1 MKETRIASRYAKSL
15 LTLALEQGELEN
27 AYNDMKLV
35 SETCDSSKDLSLLL
49 QSPIVKPDKKT
60 EILREIFASRLSK
73 LSLSFID
80 IIIRKRR
87 EKYLEAIAREFLY
100 QYKSHKNILTAI
112 VTSAV
117 GLDDKIR
124 SEIMKII
131 KDSANAEVEL
141 VEKADKDLI
150 GGLILKIGDKQID
163 ASIQRKL
170 KELGKS
176 FKENPYTEN

>member
-1 MKETRIASRYAKSL
+1 MKETRVASRYAKSL
-15 LTLALEQGELEN
+15 LSLALEQGELEN

-49 QSPIVKPDKKT
+49 QSPIIKPDKKT
-60 EILREIFASRLSK
+60 EILRKIFAGRLGK

-87 EKYLEAIAREFLY
+87 ENYLEAIAREFQY
-100 QYKSHKNILTAI
+100 QYKAHKNILTAV

-124 SEIMKII
+124 NEIMKIV
-131 KDSANAEVEL
+131 KGSANAEVEL
-141 VEKADKDLI
+141 VEKSDKDLI
-150 GGLILKIGDKQID
+150 GGLILRIGDKQID
-163 ASIQRKL
+163 ASILRKL
-170 KELGKS
+170 INLRRDFSEMS
-176 FKENPYTEN
+176 N

>member
-1 MKETRIASRYAKSL
+1 MRLSTRVASRYAKSL
-15 LTLALEQGELEN
+15 LALALEQGEMEN

-49 QSPIVKPDKKT
+49 QSPIIKPDKKT
-60 EILREIFASRLSK
+60 EILREIFAGRLGK

-80 IIIRKRR
+80 IIIKKRR
-87 EKYLEAIAREFLY
+87 ENYLEAIAREFQY

-112 VTSAV
+112 VTSDV
-117 GLDDKIR
+117 GLDDNIR
-124 SEIMKII
+124 SEIMKIV

-150 GGLILKIGDKQID
+150 GGLILRIGDKQID

-170 KELGKS
+170 INLRRDFSELS
-176 FKENPYTEN
+176 N

>member
-1 MKETRIASRYAKSL
+1 MKETRVASRYAKSL
-15 LTLALEQGELEN
+15 LSLALEQGELEN

-49 QSPIVKPDKKT
+49 QSPIIKPDKKT
-60 EILREIFASRLSK
+60 EILRKIFAGRLGK

-87 EKYLEAIAREFLY
+87 ENYLEAIAREFQH
-100 QYKSHKNILTAI
+100 QYKSHKNILTAV

-124 SEIMKII
+124 NEIMKIV
-131 KDSANAEVEL
+131 KGSANAEVEL
-141 VEKADKDLI
+141 VEKSDKDLI
-150 GGLILKIGDKQID
+150 GGLILRIGDKQID
-163 ASIQRKL
+163 ASILRKL
-170 KELGKS
+170 INLRRAFSEMS
-176 FKENPYTEN
+176 N

>member
-60 EILREIFASRLSK
+60 KILREIFAGWLGK

-80 IIIRKRR
+80 IIIKKRR
-87 EKYLEAIAREFLY
+87 ENYLEAIAREFQN
-100 QYKSHKNILTAI
+100 QYKSHKNILTAV
-112 VTSAV
+112 VTSVV

-124 SEIMKII
+124 SEIMKIV
-131 KDSANAEVEL
+131 KDSTNAEVEL

-150 GGLILKIGDKQID
+150 GWLILRIGDKQVD

-170 KELGKS
+170 LNLRRDFS
-176 FKENPYTEN
+176 AMSN

>member
-1 MKETRIASRYAKSL
+1 MQLSTRVASRYAKSL
-15 LTLALEQGELEN
+15 LALALEQGEMEN

-49 QSPIVKPDKKT
+49 QSPIIKPDKKT
-60 EILREIFASRLSK
+60 EILREIFAGRLGK

-80 IIIRKRR
+80 IIIKKRR
-87 EKYLEAIAREFLY
+87 ENYLEAIAREFQY

-112 VTSAV
+112 VTSVV
-117 GLDDKIR
+117 GLDDNIR
-124 SEIMKII
+124 SEIMKIV

-150 GGLILKIGDKQID
+150 GGLILRIGDKQID

-170 KELGKS
+170 INLRRDFSELS
-176 FKENPYTEN
+176 N

>member
-1 MKETRIASRYAKSL
+1 MQLSTRVASRYAKSL
-15 LTLALEQGELEN
+15 LALALEQGELEN

-60 EILREIFASRLSK
+60 EILREIFAGRLGK

-80 IIIRKRR
+80 IIIKKRR
-87 EKYLEAIAREFLY
+87 ENYLEAIARKFQN
-100 QYKSHKNILTAI
+100 QYKSHKNILTAV

-117 GLDDKIR
+117 GLDDNIR
-124 SEIMKII
+124 SEIMKIV

-141 VEKADKDLI
+141 VEKANKDLI
-150 GGLILKIGDKQID
+150 GGLILRVGDKQID

-170 KELGKS
+170 INLRRDFSEMS
-176 FKENPYTEN
+176 N

>member
-1 MKETRIASRYAKSL
+1 M
-15 LTLALEQGELEN
+15 ALEQGELEN

-35 SETCDSSKDLSLLL
+35 SEACSSSKDLSLLL
-49 QSPIVKPDKKT
+49 KSPIVKPDKKT
-60 EILREIFASRLSK
+60 EILREIFAGRLGK

-87 EKYLEAIAREFLY
+87 ENYLEAIAREFQY
-100 QYKSHKNILTAI
+100 QYKSYKNILTAV

-117 GLDDKIR
+117 GLDDTIR
-124 SEIMKII
+124 SEIMKIV
-131 KDSANAEVEL
+131 KDSSNAEVEL

-150 GGLILKIGDKQID
+150 GGLILRIGDKQID

-170 KELGKS
+170 INLRRNFSELS
-176 FKENPYTEN
+176 N

>member
-1 MKETRIASRYAKSL
+1 MKFSTRVASRYAKSL

-35 SETCDSSKDLSLLL
+35 SETCDSSKDISLLL

-60 EILREIFASRLSK
+60 EILKEIFASRLSK

-87 EKYLEAIAREFLY
+87 ENYLEAIAREFLH

-124 SEIMKII
+124 SEIMKIVR
-131 KDSANAEVEL
+131 DSANAEVEL
-141 VEKADKDLI
+141 VEKADNDLI
-150 GGLILKIGDKQID
+150 GGLILRIGDKQID

-170 KELGKS
+170 LNLRKVFSELA
-176 FKENPYTEN
+176 N

>member
-1 MKETRIASRYAKSL
+1 M
-15 LTLALEQGELEN
+15 ALEQGELEI

-35 SETCDSSKDLSLLL
+35 FETCSSSKDLSLLL
-49 QSPIVKPDKKT
+49 KSPIVKPDKKK
-60 EILREIFASRLSK
+60 EILREIFVNRLSK

-87 EKYLEAIAREFLY
+87 EQYLEAIAREFQY
-100 QYKSHKNILTAI
+100 QYRSHKNILTAI

-124 SEIMKII
+124 SEIMKIVR
-131 KDSANAEVEL
+131 DSENTEVEL

-150 GGLILKIGDKQID
+150 GGLILRIGDKQID

-170 KELGKS
+170 KELSKS
-176 FKENPYTEN
+176 FKENPYIEN